1 VRVAGG
7 AAVGLALLVRLVE
20 LVRLDAEVAGAGRH
34 AEVRPYHAEYQRHL
48 ALIGAGVSAR
58 AGEAVRVAASGGLQR
73 LRIGRPVPCRCRS
86 QKQITSIRHQ
96 GDRARSVRKE
106 DLVLCSHYD
115 GEARHA
121 RSVETKMAVAAAAAA
136 RHVARSSWFGSLAWP
151 GRSVTDYTRVKIVT
165 APEFIEFRELQGNV
179 RVTRA

>member
-1 VRVAGG
+1 MSHSETPEAGSWVAGG

-86 QKQITSIRHQ
+86 QKQSHPSGIR
-96 GDRARSVRKE
+96 AIE
-106 DLVLCSHYD
+106 L
-115 GEARHA
+115 
-121 RSVETKMAVAAAAAA
+121 
-136 RHVARSSWFGSLAWP
+136 
-151 GRSVTDYTRVKIVT
+151 GR
-165 APEFIEFRELQGNV
+165 
-179 RVTRA
+179 